1 MLKQIVTLIGLLIVL
16 LGVVACGSEN
26 GDDAK
31 EAEGPS
37 AESMGVTLDADYAN
51 ALPVPSQLAIGTF
64 LLEDTDKAVTVE
76 QASELLPNYRMLRAL
91 QSSGTAAQ
99 VELDTVLNQ
108 IQGAMTDEQLNEIK
122 AMALTT
128 DNLFEVL
135 QERGGLGGGFGGGAG
150 GGGGFRPPTGVI
162 PGGGGRGLGGGPGGG
177 FGGNQNLSPEEQEAA
192 LAERMN
198 SVMGAAMTRMLI
210 SMLEARAEGE
220 KWEVAAPDQNFV
232 LQRQVLGAISESAG
246 VDQQEVFAQARDGAT
261 LLEITQA
268 NGVDVDELVDLVID
282 AETERVKQA
291 VTDGVMEQGDAN
303 DWLAGLE
310 TRIKELL
317 DEPLQFGE
325 RRGPGGD
332 SQEP

>member
-37 AESMGVTLDADYAN
+37 AETTSVTLDADYAN

-64 LLEDTDKAVTVE
+64 LLEDTDNAVTAE
-76 QASELLPNYRMLRAL
+76 QASELLPNYQMLQAL

-108 IQGAMTDEQLNEIK
+108 IQGAMTDEQLTEIK

-150 GGGGFRPPTGVI
+150 GGGGFRPPAGVI
-162 PGGGGRGLGGGPGGG
+162 PGGGGRGPGGG
-177 FGGNQNLSPEEQEAA
+177 FDGNQNLSPEEQEAA

-220 KWEVAAPDQNFV
+220 RWEVAAPDQNFL

-291 VTDGVMEQGDAN
+291 VTDGAMEQGDAD

-317 DEPLQFGE
+317 DKPLQFGE
-325 RRGPGGD
+325 RRGPAGD